1 MEFISYAKTNP
12 GRLRVGFAGVG
23 TPQHI
28 GIELFKSMAG
38 VDLTLVPYLGS
49 TPALE
54 DLLAGRIDAMFD
66 PMPSSIAHVRAG
78 RLVPL
83 AVTGTARSDSLPDV
97 PVAADTVKGYQAGS
111 WFGIGA
117 PKGTPMAVVGQ
128 LNGLVDEAL
137 NDDAI
142 KSRLAGIG
150 ASSIHGSPAEFAKFI
165 ADETEKYAVVVR
177 SAGLNVK

>member
-1 MEFISYAKTNP
+1 
-12 GRLRVGFAGVG
+12 
-23 TPQHI
+23 
-28 GIELFKSMAG
+28 
-38 VDLTLVPYLGS
+38 
-49 TPALE
+49 
-54 DLLAGRIDAMFD
+54 
-66 PMPSSIAHVRAG
+66 
-78 RLVPL
+78 
-83 AVTGTARSDSLPDV
+83 
-97 PVAADTVKGYQAGS
+97 
-111 WFGIGA
+111 
-117 PKGTPMAVVGQ
+117 MAVVGQ